1 MGNGLS
7 SKTTAAEVF
16 RVPKILP
23 SFARPGRARAPV
35 PTSARI
41 ARAPVSTRAARRITL
56 QEEAG
61 VNVNS
66 NGLAIV
72 DRSGSRNET
81 VDRGNDAS
89 QDDQSFQYPR
99 WQKVCQE
106 ALTELQPDKLKERIA
121 VAEAAV
127 VARLQELANGT
138 DAPVERQALLDVT
151 SSLRFLKRD
160 TLRFPDWESSR

>member
-1 MGNGLS
+1 L
-7 SKTTAAEVF
+7 EIV
-16 RVPKILP
+16 RQ
-23 SFARPGRARAPV
+23 
-35 PTSARI
+35 I
-41 ARAPVSTRAARRITL
+41 AQR
-56 QEEAG
+56 EEAG

-66 NGLAIV
+66 NGHGIV
-72 DRSGSRNET
+72 DSSGGRNET
-81 VDRGNDAS
+81 VDRSNGAS
-89 QDDQSFQYPR
+89 EDGQGLEYPR

-138 DAPVERQALLDVT
+138 EGQAERQALLDVT

-160 TLRFPDWESSR
+160 ILKFPDWESSR

>member
-1 MGNGLS
+1 LRMA
-7 SKTTAAEVF
+7 KTYFEQIPLEIV
-16 RVPKILP
+16 RQ
-23 SFARPGRARAPV
+23 
-35 PTSARI
+35 I
-41 ARAPVSTRAARRITL
+41 AK

-61 VNVNS
+61 VSANS

-72 DRSGSRNET
+72 DRSGSRNKKEA
-81 VDRGNDAS
+81 VNCSSGAGE
-89 QDDQSFQYPR
+89 DDQGLQYPH

-127 VARLQELANGT
+127 VARLQELGNGT
-138 DAPVERQALLDVT
+138 EGQAERQALLDVT

-160 TLRFPDWESSR
+160 TLKFPDWESPQSV

>member
-1 MGNGLS
+1 MRMT
-7 SKTTAAEVF
+7 KRYFEQ
-16 RVPKILP
+16 VPLEIV
-23 SFARPGRARAPV
+23 RQ
-35 PTSARI
+35 I
-41 ARAPVSTRAARRITL
+41 AK

-66 NGLAIV
+66 NGLGIV
-72 DRSGSRNET
+72 DRSGSRNEA
-81 VDRGNDAS
+81 VDRGNGAS
-89 QDDQSFQYPR
+89 EGDQGFEYPQ

-121 VAEAAV
+121 AAEAAV

-138 DAPVERQALLDVT
+138 DGQMERQALLDVT

-160 TLRFPDWESSR
+160 TLKFPDWESSR

>member
-1 MGNGLS
+1 MT
-7 SKTTAAEVF
+7 KTYFEQ
-16 RVPKILP
+16 VPLEIV
-23 SFARPGRARAPV
+23 RQ
-35 PTSARI
+35 I
-41 ARAPVSTRAARRITL
+41 AK

-66 NGLAIV
+66 NGLGIV
-72 DRSGSRNET
+72 DSSGSRSET
-81 VDRGNDAS
+81 VDRSSGAS
-89 QDDQSFQYPR
+89 EDDQGLQYPR

-127 VARLQELANGT
+127 VARLQELANGSEGQ
-138 DAPVERQALLDVT
+138 AERQALLDVT

-160 TLRFPDWESSR
+160 TLKFPDWESSR